1 MDGMGFTSGN
11 LVRASGVGV
20 ETVRYYERRG
30 LVAQPGRAAA
40 VYRRYG
46 YGHVSRIRFIRR
58 AQELG
63 FSLDEIGTL
72 LELQDGTDRRS
83 IRRIAAKRLDETR
96 RRIADLQRIERVL
109 QHLLHECEGHG
120 KAPRCPIIAAIA
132 DDTELPAG
140 REEPGRAKRHCPR
153 ISARRRFLM

>member
-1 MDGMGFTSGN
+1 MDGMGFTIGN
-11 LVRASGVGV
+11 LARASGVGV

-30 LVAQPGRAAA
+30 LVAQPGRAAG

-63 FSLDEIGTL
+63 FSLDEIETL

-120 KAPRCPIIAAIA
+120 KAPRCPIIAAI
-132 DDTELPAG
+132 DDDSTLAQD
-140 REEPGRAKRHCPR
+140 R
-153 ISARRRFLM
+153 